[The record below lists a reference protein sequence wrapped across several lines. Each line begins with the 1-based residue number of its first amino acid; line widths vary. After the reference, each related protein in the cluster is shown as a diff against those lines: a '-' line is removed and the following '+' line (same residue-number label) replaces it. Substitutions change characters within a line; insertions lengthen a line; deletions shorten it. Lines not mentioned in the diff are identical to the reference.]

1 MGGPGAEGAY
11 GATLLSFI
19 SAGQGTDCEAAK
31 CLKGALP
38 VQYFILMGPSGVRG
52 VSVEEQWE
60 NLEGTFIP
68 GEKHCVCEREVQREQ
83 REDKKGQGYRKME
96 REIEMGERE
105 GLNVGGRR
113 TYS

>member
-52 VSVEEQWE
+52 VS
-60 NLEGTFIP
+60 G
-68 GEKHCVCEREVQREQ
+68 GA
-83 REDKKGQGYRKME
+83 
-96 REIEMGERE
+96 MGES
-105 GLNVGGRR
+105 VGNIH
-113 TYS
+113 TW